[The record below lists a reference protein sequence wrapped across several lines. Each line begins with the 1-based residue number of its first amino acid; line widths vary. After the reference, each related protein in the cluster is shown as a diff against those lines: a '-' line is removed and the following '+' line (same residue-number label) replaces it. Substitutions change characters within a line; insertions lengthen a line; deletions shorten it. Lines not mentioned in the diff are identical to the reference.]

1 MNKAFK
7 RLAVGTLIAGAAGY
21 VAGILTAPKSGKE
34 TRKDIKN
41 TTDKTVAEAEKQL
54 KRAHTELNDMIDTA
68 KKQGK
73 DLSGKGKSQLNDVTA
88 KANDVKEKLRELI
101 SAVREGEAEDK
112 ELRHAM
118 EDAKRSMAHLKK
130 YLKK

>member
-7 RLAVGTLIAGAAGY
+7 RLAVGAAIAGAAGY

-41 TTDKTVAEAEKQL
+41 TADKTVAEAERQL
-54 KRAHTELNDMIDTA
+54 KKAHTELNDLLEQA
-68 KKQGK
+68 KRQGK
-73 DLSGKGKSQLNDVTA
+73 KLQGRSKSQLDDA
-88 KANDVKEKLRELI
+88 ADKANDVKEKLRELI
-101 SAVREGEAEDK
+101 SAVREGEADDR
-112 ELRHAM
+112 ELKKAM
-118 EDAKRSMAHLKK
+118 SEAKKAVEHLKA

>member
-7 RLAVGTLIAGAAGY
+7 RLALGTVIAGAAGY

-34 TRKDIKN
+34 TRKDIKD
-41 TTDKTVAEAEKQL
+41 TADKTISAAEEQL
-54 KRAHTELNDMIDTA
+54 KNAHTELNELITEA
-68 KKQGK
+68 KKRGRDLQGR
-73 DLSGKGKSQLNDVTA
+73 SKSQLDDATD
-88 KANDVKEKLRELI
+88 KAGKVKEKLRELI

-112 ELRHAM
+112 ELQRAM
-118 EDAKRSMAHLKK
+118 NDAAKAVAHLKK